1 MKGAPFGAPLFI
13 PNSGFIYI
21 KDEPRAAVAMEFEN
35 FVIASTHLSFVPGYN
50 VAQLRKLTKWL
61 KQFGKPAMIAG
72 DLNLPPSLIKKS
84 TRWKSL
90 AQLKTYPKWG
100 PRTQLDYLLV
110 EDPSMWGAIT
120 TLPTPSLTI
129 SDHLPLLLDCGIE

>member
-1 MKGAPFGAPLFI
+1 
-13 PNSGFIYI
+13 
-21 KDEPRAAVAMEFEN
+21 
-35 FVIASTHLSFVPGYN
+35 
-50 VAQLRKLTKWL
+50 
-61 KQFGKPAMIAG
+61 MIAG
-72 DLNLPPSLIKKS
+72 DLNLPPALIQKS

-90 AQLKTYPKWG
+90 AQLKNYPKWG